1 MGLHQRRRHRAGAA
15 AAQTRRRRPR
25 RRPSP
30 CGPHRLGGRLQARRQ
45 RGCIGGRRP
54 AGLGLCCGG
63 CHPQPSRRRWGRASR
78 GRCRRGGPL
87 RGLWRGREGARARGR
102 AGRRGRPARS
112 GAGRGGAGAGGPGG
126 HARVPAGAP
135 QLSLLYLQHV
145 LPCGASSLVT
155 AMCRDSM
162 KLLCCISSGRAVA
175 PPADLHVRTLR
186 MQRSQHIHATQQS
199 AASQAALTGLEDAP
213 MKTML
218 AVISVHSLDLQTV
231 PVRVA
236 AHGGVDPG
244 ASAASERMSALGAW
258 AADASARLR
267 AWGLHLVGVGQQQA
281 RHVCK
286 RNVGSLLRS
295 ARSLRC
301 QSTGVLRACGHAAR
315 S

>member
-1 MGLHQRRRHRAGAA
+1 
-15 AAQTRRRRPR
+15 
-25 RRPSP
+25 
-30 CGPHRLGGRLQARRQ
+30 
-45 RGCIGGRRP
+45 
-54 AGLGLCCGG
+54 
-63 CHPQPSRRRWGRASR
+63 
-78 GRCRRGGPL
+78 
-87 RGLWRGREGARARGR
+87 
-102 AGRRGRPARS
+102 
-112 GAGRGGAGAGGPGG
+112 
-126 HARVPAGAP
+126 
-135 QLSLLYLQHV
+135 
-145 LPCGASSLVT
+145 
-155 AMCRDSM
+155 M